1 MISNIESMIKWA
13 SGFVDGEGYL
23 QYKQEPY
30 KRIRMEVC
38 NTDFAPIEIL
48 QEIFGGKVYYRK
60 PRVSAKGTITKPQK
74 MWVILNEECY
84 EACKSLLPFLITK
97 KKKDIAKQ
105 IVEHYDK
112 KSKN

>member
-1 MISNIESMIKWA
+1 MT
-13 SGFVDGEGYL
+13 
-23 QYKQEPY
+23 
-30 KRIRMEVC
+30 
-38 NTDFAPIEIL
+38 TD
-48 QEIFGGKVYYRK
+48 
-60 PRVSAKGTITKPQK
+60 VSPTDDLSF

>member
-1 MISNIESMIKWA
+1 
-13 SGFVDGEGYL
+13 
-23 QYKQEPY
+23 
-30 KRIRMEVC
+30 
-38 NTDFAPIEIL
+38 
-48 QEIFGGKVYYRK
+48 
-60 PRVSAKGTITKPQK
+60 

-97 KKKDIAKQ
+97 KKKDVAKQ